1 MKYQKNKIMGLLKF
15 LVVGAAVAYGI
26 NYVTKK
32 GPDGK
37 SIIDDLAENGPEWMD
52 RAKKYGELT
61 LEQIAARA
69 QNFRDSSRF

>member
-1 MKYQKNKIMGLLKF
+1 MGLLKF

-37 SIIDDLAENGPEWMD
+37 SVIDDLAENGPEWMD
-52 RAKKYGELT
+52 RVIKYGELT
-61 LEQIAARA
+61 LEQIAVRA
-69 QNFRDSSRF
+69 QNFRDNNKF

>member
-1 MKYQKNKIMGLLKF
+1 MGLLKF

-69 QNFRDSSRF
+69 QNFKDTNKF

>member
-1 MKYQKNKIMGLLKF
+1 MGFIKILAI
-15 LVVGAAVAYGI
+15 GAAVAYGI

-37 SIIDDLAENGPEWMD
+37 SIIDNLVDEAPEWLD

-61 LEQIAARA
+61 LEQIAVRA
-69 QNFRDSSRF
+69 QNFKDNTRY

>member
-1 MKYQKNKIMGLLKF
+1 MGLLKF

-26 NYVTKK
+26 NYITKK

-69 QNFRDSSRF
+69 QNFRDNARY

>member
-1 MKYQKNKIMGLLKF
+1 MGLLKL

-37 SIIDDLAENGPEWMD
+37 SIIDDLTENGPEWMD

-61 LEQIAARA
+61 LEQIAVRT
-69 QNFRDSSRF
+69 QNFRDNFRDNSKF

>member
-1 MKYQKNKIMGLLKF
+1 MGFIKTLAI
-15 LVVGAAVAYGI
+15 GAAVAYGI

-37 SIIDDLAENGPEWMD
+37 SIIDNLVDEAPEWLD

-61 LEQIAARA
+61 LEQIAVRA
-69 QNFRDSSRF
+69 QNFKDNTRY

>member
-1 MKYQKNKIMGLLKF
+1 MGFIKMLAI
-15 LVVGAAVAYGI
+15 GAAVAYGI

-37 SIIDDLAENGPEWMD
+37 SIIDELTENGPEWMD

-69 QNFRDSSRF
+69 QNYRENTRY

>member
-1 MKYQKNKIMGLLKF
+1 MGLLKF

-69 QNFRDSSRF
+69 QNFSDNARY

>member
-1 MKYQKNKIMGLLKF
+1 MGLLKF

>member
-1 MKYQKNKIMGLLKF
+1 MGLLKF

-37 SIIDDLAENGPEWMD
+37 SIIDDLADNGPEWMD

-69 QNFRDSSRF
+69 QNFRDASKF

>member
-1 MKYQKNKIMGLLKF
+1 MGLLKF

-32 GPDGK
+32 GPNGK

-69 QNFRDSSRF
+69 QNFRDNTRY

>member
-1 MKYQKNKIMGLLKF
+1 MGLLKF

-26 NYVTKK
+26 NYITKK

-61 LEQIAARA
+61 LEQIAVRA
-69 QNFRDSSRF
+69 QNFRDNNGF

>member
-1 MKYQKNKIMGLLKF
+1 MRLLKF

-37 SIIDDLAENGPEWMD
+37 SIIDDLAENGPEWFD
-52 RAKKYGELT
+52 RVKKYGELT
-61 LEQIAARA
+61 LEQIAART
-69 QNFRDSSRF
+69 QDFRDKNKI

>member
-1 MKYQKNKIMGLLKF
+1 MGLLKF

-26 NYVTKK
+26 NYITKK

-37 SIIDDLAENGPEWMD
+37 SVIDDLIENGPDWMD

-61 LEQIAARA
+61 LEQIAVRA
-69 QNFRDSSRF
+69 QNFRDNNGF

>member
-1 MKYQKNKIMGLLKF
+1 MGFIKTLA
-15 LVVGAAVAYGI
+15 VGAAVAYGI

-37 SIIDDLAENGPEWMD
+37 SIIDNLADQAPGWFD

-61 LEQIAARA
+61 LDQIAVRA
-69 QNFRDSSRF
+69 QNFRDNNRS

>member
-1 MKYQKNKIMGLLKF
+1 MGLLKF

-69 QNFRDSSRF
+69 QNFRDNNKF

>member
-1 MKYQKNKIMGLLKF
+1 MGFIKILAI
-15 LVVGAAVAYGI
+15 GAAVAYGI

-37 SIIDDLAENGPEWMD
+37 SIIDNLVDEAPEWMD

-61 LEQIAARA
+61 LEQIAVRA
-69 QNFRDSSRF
+69 QNFRDNTRY

>member
-1 MKYQKNKIMGLLKF
+1 MGLLKF

-61 LEQIAARA
+61 LEQIAVRA
-69 QNFRDSSRF
+69 QNFRDNNKF